1 MALGAITWDL
11 PQEREFE
18 TGVDHGV
25 LYHQVNGVYID
36 GEAWNGLTNVT
47 AQPSGAESNKQY
59 ADNIEYVNILSLEQF
74 GATIECFM
82 APAGFLTY
90 DGIVKTASGLRISMQ
105 NRLPF
110 GFSWR
115 SMKGTATNPDAGY
128 ILNFAYG
135 CQASPSEKA
144 DNTVNDSPELK
155 TYSWTL
161 TTTPV
166 AVAGRKPTAHV
177 SIDST
182 DPDIDPANL
191 AALELILYGSPGVAP
206 RLPLPD
212 EIEQILA
219 TGVTEV
225 TPVNPTYNPATD
237 ELTIPNV
244 AGVDYLINGV
254 VQSDGPQVIT
264 ADTIVTAQ
272 PQPTYRFSGMF
283 VDRWFIDF
291 S

>member
-1 MALGAITWDL
+1 MALGAIVWVR
-11 PQEREFE
+11 PQERFFE

-25 LYHQVNGVYID
+25 LYHQVDGAYTD

-47 AQPSGAESNKQY
+47 AQPSGAEPNKQY
-59 ADNIEYVNILSLEQF
+59 ADNIEYVNLLSAEQF

-82 APAGFLTY
+82 APDGFLTY
-90 DGIVKTASGLRISMQ
+90 DGVEKTSSGLRISGQ
-105 NRLPF
+105 YRRVF

-115 SMKGTATNPDAGY
+115 SMKGNAVNPEAGY

-144 DNTVNDSPELK
+144 DNTINESPELK
-155 TYSWTL
+155 TFSWTL
-161 TTTPV
+161 STTAV
-166 AVAGRKPTAHV
+166 DVAGRKPTAHV

-212 EIEQILA
+212 EIDAILS
-219 TGVTEV
+219 TGVTVV
-225 TPVNPTYNPATD
+225 TPTNPTYNSATD

-244 AGVDYLINGV
+244 AGVEYLIDGE
-254 VQSDGPQVIT
+254 VQDPGAQVIT
-264 ADTIVTAQ
+264 EDTIVTAR
-272 PQPTYRFSGMF
+272 PESGYRFGGMF

>member
-11 PQEREFE
+11 PQERFFE

-25 LYHQVNGVYID
+25 LYHQVDGVYVD
-36 GEAWNGLTNVT
+36 GEAWNGLINVT
-47 AQPSGAESNKQY
+47 AQPSGAEPNKQY
-59 ADNIEYVNILSLEQF
+59 ADNIEYVNILSVEQF

-82 APAGFLTY
+82 APDGFLTY
-90 DGIVKTASGLRISMQ
+90 DGVTKTASGLRISGQ
-105 NRLPF
+105 YRRVF

-115 SMKGTATNPDAGY
+115 SMKGNAVNPDLGY
-128 ILNFAYG
+128 ILNIAYG

-144 DNTVNDSPELK
+144 DATVNDSPELK
-155 TYSWTL
+155 QFSWTL
-161 TTTPV
+161 STT
-166 AVAGRKPTAHV
+166 AVGVTGRKPTAHV

-182 DPDIDPANL
+182 DPDIDPENL
-191 AALELILYGSPGVAP
+191 AALEEILYGSPGVAP

-212 EIEQILA
+212 EIDAILSA
-219 TGVTEV
+219 GVTTV
-225 TPVNPTYNPATD
+225 TPTNPSYNSATD

-254 VQSDGPQVIT
+254 VQEDGVQVIT
-264 ADTIVTAQ
+264 ADTIVTAR
-272 PQPTYRFSGMF
+272 PQPTYKFGGMF